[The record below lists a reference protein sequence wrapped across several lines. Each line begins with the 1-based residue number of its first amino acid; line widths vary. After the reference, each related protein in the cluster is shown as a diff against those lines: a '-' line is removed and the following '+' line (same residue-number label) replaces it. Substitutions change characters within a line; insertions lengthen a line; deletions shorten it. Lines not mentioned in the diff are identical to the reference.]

1 MDASP
6 GFSRRGSGLF
16 FLWPG
21 FFILEGLAVQDQ
33 RGSVVVDFP
42 HLELFYGVG
51 RGGHSHHQPPVI
63 AGVIGVNVLQ
73 LLYKIRQHG
82 KHPGNPLVSS
92 VRGRLW
98 TESISPARKNLS
110 TVGDQIKRI
119 SIKNVRM
126 WAIIPQISAMVR
138 TLIASRSR
146 SIADCGK
153 T

>member
-1 MDASP
+1 
-6 GFSRRGSGLF
+6 
-16 FLWPG
+16 
-21 FFILEGLAVQDQ
+21 
-33 RGSVVVDFP
+33 
-42 HLELFYGVG
+42 
-51 RGGHSHHQPPVI
+51 
-63 AGVIGVNVLQ
+63 VIGVNVLQ
-73 LLYKIRQHG
+73 LLDKIRQHG
-82 KHPGNPLVSS
+82 KHTGNPLVSS